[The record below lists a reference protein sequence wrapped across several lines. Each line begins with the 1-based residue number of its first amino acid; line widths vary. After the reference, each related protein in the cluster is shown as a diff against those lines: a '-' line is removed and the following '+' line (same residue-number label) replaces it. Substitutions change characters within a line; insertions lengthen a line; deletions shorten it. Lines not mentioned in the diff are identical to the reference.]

1 MNTGN
6 IQLDVVDLLTV
17 SYQVKTA
24 FGKFVES
31 NILSGVITCRFQTI
45 SDDVAWQTFSNLS
58 DVVDFTVD
66 NEDTLLIQ
74 FFCKLPEG
82 MTDVIDI
89 FKEIQMVFFYIKDDL
104 KTWIELQEAVGI
116 FAGFCNEI
124 VGMTH
129 ADIAVEA
136 AKAGKHIFCE
146 KPVDLTVAKIKAVEA
161 AVKEAGVKL
170 QIGFNRR
177 YDHNFA
183 AIKDLANAGKIGQL
197 QTIKITSRDPE
208 PPPVSYVKV
217 SGGIFL
223 DMTVHDFDMARFI
236 GGEVEEVFVNAAVLV
251 DPAIGEAGDVD
262 TALVSLKFKNGA
274 IGVIDNCRKASY
286 GYDQRLEVFGSKAQA
301 SAANDTPTH
310 VAFIDENG
318 KVTDKPLYFFL
329 ERYMQSFTDEMT
341 EFIDC
346 VLHDKPTKTTVEDGL
361 QALRMGLAAKKSLAE
376 HRPVK
381 LSEIEA

>member
-1 MNTGN
+1 MQKLRVG
-6 IQLDVVDLLTV
+6 IIGAGRIG
-17 SYQVKTA
+17 QVHAK
-24 FGKFVES
+24 S
-31 NILSGVITCRFQTI
+31 ITYHIPQAEIVAI
-45 SDDVAWQTFSNLS
+45 SDLFPENAQKVADDLGIPKAVQDYHEILN
-58 DVVDFTVD
+58 DPTVD
-66 NEDTLLIQ
+66 AVLI
-74 FFCKLPEG
+74 CSS
-82 MTDVIDI
+82 T
-89 FKEIQMVFFYIKDDL
+89 
-104 KTWIELQEAVGI
+104 
-116 FAGFCNEI
+116 
-124 VGMTH
+124 
-129 ADIAVEA
+129 
-136 AKAGKHIFCE
+136 
-146 KPVDLTVAKIKAVEA
+146 
-161 AVKEAGVKL
+161 
-170 QIGFNRR
+170 GFNRR

>member
-1 MNTGN
+1 MEKLKVG
-6 IQLDVVDLLTV
+6 IIGAGRIG
-17 SYQVKTA
+17 QVHAK
-24 FGKFVES
+24 S
-31 NILSGVITCRFQTI
+31 ITYHIPQAEIVAI
-45 SDDVAWQTFSNLS
+45 SDIYVDGAKKVAAELGIPNCY
-58 DVVDFTVD
+58 
-66 NEDTLLIQ
+66 EDYHEILNNPEIKAVLI
-74 FFCKLPEG
+74 CSS
-82 MTDVIDI
+82 TD
-89 FKEIQMVFFYIKDDL
+89 
-104 KTWIELQEAVGI
+104 
-116 FAGFCNEI
+116 
-124 VGMTH
+124 TH
-129 ADIAVEA
+129 ADIAIEA

-146 KPVDLTVAKIKAVEA
+146 KPVDLTVEKIKAVIA

-183 AIKDLANAGKIGQL
+183 AIKSMVNDGKIGDL
-197 QTIKITSRDPE
+197 QIIKITSRDPE
-208 PPPVSYVKV
+208 PPSPAYVKV

-236 GGEVEEVFVNAAVLV
+236 GGEVEEVYVNAAVLV
-251 DPAIGEAGDVD
+251 DPEIGKAGDVD

-301 SAANDTPTH
+301 SAANDTPTN
-310 VAFIDENG
+310 VSLIDENG

-329 ERYMQSFTDEMT
+329 ERYMQSFADEMT
-341 EFIDC
+341 EFVNC
-346 VLHDKPTKTTVEDGL
+346 VQNDEDTKTTVNDGL

-381 LSEIEA
+381 LSEIEE